1 MLSLYVSTF
10 SNDLTSFIF
19 NFLGGK
25 KEMMYLENIFN
36 SKLLD
41 EYQGTITRSFHMY
54 STWYPS
60 KLSNSRKE
68 RGGCNRI
75 VFSIITESSNYLD
88 SSKIAFIENSII

>member
-36 SKLLD
+36 GKLLD

-54 STWYPS
+54 ST
-60 KLSNSRKE
+60 
-68 RGGCNRI
+68 
-75 VFSIITESSNYLD
+75 
-88 SSKIAFIENSII
+88 